1 LFAKQWSLTSDSTK
15 VRIVFNVFVSIQNTI
30 SSSDS
35 HFLGTYFPIFPSILS
50 LTHSM
55 ELEKDVML
63 RVRFR
68 EEKEGIL
75 SILKYVSFIVIS
87 MKTCYLS
94 MFATVVIFAEDV
106 SLNLF

>member
-1 LFAKQWSLTSDSTK
+1 MVTSESTK
-15 VRIVFNVFVSIQNTI
+15 IRIVFNVFVSIQNTI
-30 SSSDS
+30 SSSGS

-50 LTHSM
+50 STHSI
-55 ELEKDVML
+55 ELKEDVML

-68 EEKEGIL
+68 EEKEDIF
-75 SILKYVSFIVIS
+75 SILKYVSLIVVIS

-106 SLNLF
+106 SLNLFW